1 MLPPIQN
8 ILAFVTI
15 VELKQFKRAAS
26 HLNLTESAI
35 SHQLSRL
42 EDHLGRKL
50 LERGRNEA
58 SLTSDGEVFYGF
70 ATNALREL
78 QNGVSAIQSHNVN
91 SIHITAPRTM
101 VAMWLAAK
109 IPEFYMDQPNIEL
122 RLSATDRVCNLK
134 HEKIHLAIRSTPNL
148 RDGYRY
154 EKFCEQY
161 IFPVASPE
169 IAKEIAI
176 KGWDQVVK
184 ETAFILNETH
194 LGEWKQ
200 WSEEFNTTCP
210 DERKMHRLGSYD
222 IVQSAC
228 IKGLGIAMG
237 RYPLCSEA
245 IQDGRLV
252 PVFEENKFFDTPYYL
267 AWSEDSPNYQSLRI
281 VRDWLLERKPRD

>member
-15 VELKQFKRAAS
+15 VELKQLKRAAS

-42 EDHLGRKL
+42 EDQLGRKL

-58 SLTSDGEVFYGF
+58 SLTSDGEIFYAF

-109 IPEFYMDQPNIEL
+109 IPEFYIDQPNIEL

-148 RDGYRY
+148 TDGYRY

-194 LGEWKQ
+194 QGEWKQ
-200 WSEEFNTTCP
+200 WSEEFNISCP
-210 DERKMHRLGSYD
+210 EEREMRRLGSYD

-252 PVFEENKFFDTPYYL
+252 PIFEDKKFYDTPYYL
-267 AWSEDSPNYQSLRI
+267 AWSEDSPNYKSLRI
-281 VRDWLLERKPRD
+281 VRDWLLERKPID